1 MKQLLGAHMSVTGGY
16 EQAIIRGE
24 SIGCTAV
31 QIFTK
36 SNRQWAAKP
45 ILPEQ
50 ATLFKKTM
58 QESCVQSVLAHAS
71 YLINIGSADTEL
83 AKKSAT
89 ALIEELNRCDVL
101 GIPYLVLHPGAF
113 VKSTMA
119 ESLSLIS
126 QCLTYVLEKDV
137 GKTMILLENTAG
149 QGSSIG
155 STFEQLRIIY
165 DSVKHKK
172 RLGFCFDTCHAF
184 AAGYDFST
192 IENYDNLW
200 KHFDEILGI
209 QNLKAFHMNDSVKE
223 RNSRLDRHAH
233 IGKGKIGLE
242 AFRLLMNDST
252 FYGIPKILETPK
264 AATNLEE
271 DQVNLDLLI
280 SLITKTDKKMR

>member
-1 MKQLLGAHMSVTGGY
+1 MKQLLGAHMSISGGY
-16 EQAIIRGE
+16 EQAIIRGG
-24 SIGCTAV
+24 SIGCTAI

-36 SNRQWAAKP
+36 SSRQWAAKP

-50 ATLFKKTM
+50 ATIFKKTL
-58 QESCVQSVLAHAS
+58 QESSVQSVFAHAS
-71 YLINIGSADTEL
+71 YLINIGSADAQL

-89 ALIEELNRCDVL
+89 ALIEELNRCHTL

-113 VKSTMA
+113 VKSTIA

-137 GKTMILLENTAG
+137 GKTIILLENTAG

-155 STFEQLRIIY
+155 STFEQLRLIY

-192 IENYDNLW
+192 IESYKDLW
-200 KHFDEILGI
+200 KHFDEVLGI
-209 QNLKAFHMNDSVKE
+209 QNLKAFHINDSVKE
-223 RNSRLDRHAH
+223 RNSHVDRHAH

-242 AFRLLMNDST
+242 AFRLLMNDSR
-252 FYGIPKILETPK
+252 FYDIPKILETPK
-264 AATNLEE
+264 APTNLEQ
-271 DQVNLDLLI
+271 DQINLAVLT
-280 SLITKTDKKMR
+280 SLITKDRQEK